1 MNDYIEVIKKSIE
14 LSNALKEGIDY
25 IKEIIVFREYGELDS
40 LLDGLVDSVAYLEK
54 ALKPVFL
61 EIKDNYHEEKIKDF
75 QNSLNI
81 LKDTLDNGDMDD
93 AISFIEDNLFVK
105 YEIWK
110 KHLDS
115 KLKNILIVNFKI
127 NIKILINVKVIW
139 ITYDKKKYVYI

>member
-14 LSNALKEGIDY
+14 LSNILKEGIDY

-54 ALKPVFL
+54 ALNPVFL
-61 EIKDNYHEEKIKDF
+61 EIKDNNHGKKMKDL

-93 AISFIEDNLFVK
+93 AISFIEDNL
-105 YEIWK
+105 
-110 KHLDS
+110 L
-115 KLKNILIVNFKI
+115 
-127 NIKILINVKVIW
+127 
-139 ITYDKKKYVYI
+139 

>member
-1 MNDYIEVIKKSIE
+1 MKDYIEVIKKSIE

-61 EIKDNYHEEKIKDF
+61 EIKDNDHGEKIKDF

-115 KLKNILIVNFKI
+115 KLKKY
-127 NIKILINVKVIW
+127 
-139 ITYDKKKYVYI
+139 TYC

>member
-115 KLKNILIVNFKI
+115 KLKKY
-127 NIKILINVKVIW
+127 
-139 ITYDKKKYVYI
+139 TYC

>member
-14 LSNALKEGIDY
+14 LSNVLKEGIDY
-25 IKEIIVFREYGELDS
+25 IKETIVFREYGELDS

-61 EIKDNYHEEKIKDF
+61 EIKDNEYGKKMKDL

-93 AISFIEDNLFVK
+93 AISFIENNLFVK

-110 KHLDS
+110 EHLDS
-115 KLKNILIVNFKI
+115 KLKKY
-127 NIKILINVKVIW
+127 
-139 ITYDKKKYVYI
+139 TYC